1 QPNRVYTNSVAK
13 GATAWTTLSGFLM
26 RVGQMQL
33 LRQQIAHELT
43 ASAKYD
49 SKYLF
54 YALKTFNDTLLQDVQ
69 QVYTNTNS
77 QQNEYPESINELLYE
92 LGPLLESVGMND
104 VFQRV
109 YISAQN
115 HFLLI

>member
-1 QPNRVYTNSVAK
+1 MEPKRVYPTSVAK
-13 GATAWTTLSGFLM
+13 GSTVWGTLSGYVM

-54 YALKTFNDTLLQDVQ
+54 YALKAFN
-69 QVYTNTNS
+69 
-77 QQNEYPESINELLYE
+77 E
-92 LGPLLESVGMND
+92 
-104 VFQRV
+104 
-109 YISAQN
+109 
-115 HFLLI
+115 

>member
-1 QPNRVYTNSVAK
+1 LVKEKFEKIFFFEIDLNLAQPNRVYSTSVAK
-13 GATAWTTLSGFLM
+13 GANAWGQLSGYLM

-54 YALKTFNDTLLQDVQ
+54 YALKTFN
-69 QVYTNTNS
+69 
-77 QQNEYPESINELLYE
+77 E
-92 LGPLLESVGMND
+92 
-104 VFQRV
+104 
-109 YISAQN
+109 
-115 HFLLI
+115 

>member
-1 QPNRVYTNSVAK
+1 MIASLVKEKFEKIYLINLYLAQPNRVYSTSVAK
-13 GATAWTTLSGFLM
+13 GASAWGTLSGYLM

-54 YALKTFNDTLLQDVQ
+54 YALKTFN
-69 QVYTNTNS
+69 
-77 QQNEYPESINELLYE
+77 E
-92 LGPLLESVGMND
+92 
-104 VFQRV
+104 
-109 YISAQN
+109 
-115 HFLLI
+115 